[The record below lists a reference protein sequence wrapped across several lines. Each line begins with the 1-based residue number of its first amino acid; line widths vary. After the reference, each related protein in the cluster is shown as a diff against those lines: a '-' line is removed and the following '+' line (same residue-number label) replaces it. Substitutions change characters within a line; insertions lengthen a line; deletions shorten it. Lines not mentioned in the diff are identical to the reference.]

1 VADTKKNYQD
11 YISGKAPLKN
21 AVLFMDD
28 DDKIQ
33 DFVKANVR
41 RSLWVMPMKKWQDYQ
56 DKLKKNKSDDE

>member
-1 VADTKKNYQD
+1 MADTKKNYAD
-11 YISGKAPLKN
+11 YISGNAPLKN

-33 DFVKANVR
+33 DFVRANVR
-41 RSLWVMPMKKWQDYQ
+41 RGMWVIPMKGWQKYQ